1 MKILVCAKQVPEA
14 TEVRVNPETGTLNR
28 DGVASILNPFC
39 EYAMDLAL
47 EIKAKAPATEI
58 VVLTMGPPQ
67 ARMALL
73 RCLEMGA
80 DKAILV
86 TDRRFAGA
94 DTWATALTI
103 AKIVGK
109 LEAVDL
115 ILVGKHAIDGDT
127 AQVGPMLAE
136 VLNIPQIT
144 YAVGIEVEETA
155 KGAPRV
161 KVRRE
166 NEGGYETVQMRL
178 PGLVSVSK
186 GAASRQVCSFQAILD
201 ARAKEIRTMTA
212 DDLGLDEAELGLKGS
227 LTQVVK
233 VFPPTV
239 KAPGRIVNGANA
251 PEAAKE
257 VVDVLRQKHFV

>member
-1 MKILVCAKQVPEA
+1 MKILVCVKQVPEA

-47 EIKAKAPATEI
+47 DIKAKAPDTEI
-58 VVLTMGPPQ
+58 VALTMGPPQ

-103 AKIVGK
+103 ARVAGK
-109 LEAVDL
+109 LEGIDL

-136 VLNIPQIT
+136 ILNIPQIT
-144 YAVGIEVEETA
+144 YAVALEVDA
-155 KGAPRV
+155 GGKRARA
-161 KVRRE
+161 RRE
-166 NEGGYETVQMRL
+166 NEGGHETVQMRL
-178 PGLVSVSK
+178 PGLVSVSR
-186 GAASRQVCSFQAILD
+186 GAASRQVCSFEAILA
-201 ARAKEIRTMTA
+201 ARAKEIRAMTA

-239 KAPGRIVNGANA
+239 KAPGRIVSGADA
-251 PEAAKE
+251 PKAAAE
-257 VVDVLRQKHFV
+257 IVGLLADKHFV

>member
-1 MKILVCAKQVPEA
+1 MKILVCVKQVPEA
-14 TEVRVNPETGTLNR
+14 TEVRVNPDTGTLNR

-39 EYAMDLAL
+39 EYALDLAL
-47 EIKAKAPATEI
+47 DVKATLPGTEI

-80 DKAILV
+80 DRAILV

-103 AKIVGK
+103 AKIAGK
-109 LEAVDL
+109 LEGIDL

-155 KGAPRV
+155 KAKRV

-178 PGLVSVSK
+178 PGLVSVSR

-212 DDLGLDEAELGLKGS
+212 DDLGLPEAELGLKGS

-239 KAPGRIVNGANA
+239 KAPGRILSGADA
-251 PEAAKE
+251 PKAAKE
-257 VVDVLRQKHFV
+257 VLGLLRQKHFV

>member
-47 EIKAKAPATEI
+47 EVKAARPDTEI
-58 VVLTMGPPQ
+58 VVLSMGPPQ

-80 DKAILV
+80 DSAILV

-103 AKIVGK
+103 AKIIEK
-109 LEAVDL
+109 LDGVDL
-115 ILVGKHAIDGDT
+115 VLVGKHAIDGDT

-144 YAVGIEVEETA
+144 YAVGLDVEDPG
-155 KGAPRV
+155 KGAKRV

-186 GAASRQVCSFQAILD
+186 GAASRQVCSFDAILA
-201 ARAKEIRTMTA
+201 ARTKDIRTMTA
-212 DDLGLDEAELGLKGS
+212 DDLGLDEADLGLKGS

-233 VFPPTV
+233 VFPPMV
-239 KAPGRIVNGANA
+239 KEPGRMIGGADA
-251 PEAAKE
+251 PAAAKE
-257 VVDVLRQKHFV
+257 IVDLLRQKHFV

>member
-1 MKILVCAKQVPEA
+1 MKILVCVKQVPEA

-47 EIKAKAPATEI
+47 TVKAKAPETEI

-80 DKAILV
+80 DEGILV

-103 AKIVGK
+103 ARIIDK
-109 LEAVDL
+109 LEGVDL

-144 YAVGIEVEETA
+144 YAVGLEVETGG
-155 KGAPRV
+155 KGAGRV

-166 NEGGYETVQMRL
+166 NEGGHETVQMRL
-178 PGLVSVSK
+178 PGLVSVSR
-186 GAASRQVCSFQAILD
+186 GAASRQVCSFEAILA
-201 ARAKEIRTMTA
+201 ARAKEIRAMTA

-239 KAPGRIVNGANA
+239 KAPGRIVSGTDAQK
-251 PEAAKE
+251 AAAE
-257 VVDVLRQKHFV
+257 IVGLLAEKHFV

>member
-47 EIKAKAPATEI
+47 DVKAKVPDTEV
-58 VVLTMGPPQ
+58 VVLSMGPPQ

-80 DKAILV
+80 DSAILV

-103 AKIVGK
+103 AKIIGK
-109 LEAVDL
+109 LNGVDL
-115 ILVGKHAIDGDT
+115 VLVGKHAIDGDT

-136 VLNIPQIT
+136 ILNIPQIT
-144 YAVGIEVEETA
+144 YAVGIEVEDA
-155 KGAPRV
+155 GKGTKRV

-178 PGLVSVSK
+178 PGLVSVSR
-186 GAASRQVCSFQAILD
+186 GAPSRQVCSFEAILG
-201 ARAKEIRTMTA
+201 ARTKDIRTMTA
-212 DDLGLDEAELGLKGS
+212 DDLGLEESELGLKGS

-233 VFPPTV
+233 VFPPLV
-239 KAPGRIVNGANA
+239 KEPGRIVSGADA
-251 PEAAKE
+251 PAAAKE
-257 VVDVLRQKHFV
+257 IVDLLRQKHFV

>member
-1 MKILVCAKQVPEA
+1 MKILVCVKQVPEA
-14 TEVRVNPETGTLNR
+14 TEVRVNPDTGTLNR

-39 EYAMDLAL
+39 EYALDLAL
-47 EIKAKAPATEI
+47 DVKAKLPGTEI
-58 VVLTMGPPQ
+58 AVLTMGPPQ

-80 DKAILV
+80 DRAILV

-103 AKIVGK
+103 AKIAGK
-109 LEAVDL
+109 LEGIDL

-144 YAVGIEVEETA
+144 YAVGLDVEETA
-155 KGAPRV
+155 KAKRV

-178 PGLVSVSK
+178 PGLVSVSR

-212 DDLGLDEAELGLKGS
+212 DDLGLSEAELGLKGS

-239 KAPGRIVNGANA
+239 KAPGRIVNGADA
-251 PEAAKE
+251 PKAARE
-257 VVDVLRQKHFV
+257 VVSLLQEKHFV